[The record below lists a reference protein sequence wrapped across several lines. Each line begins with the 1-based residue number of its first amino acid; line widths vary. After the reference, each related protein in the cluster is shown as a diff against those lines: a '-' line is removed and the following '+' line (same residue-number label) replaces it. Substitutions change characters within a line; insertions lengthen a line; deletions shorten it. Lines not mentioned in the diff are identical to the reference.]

1 MEKIVINGGK
11 PLKGEV
17 FVTGAKN
24 AALGIIPAAILA
36 ETPSEIENVPDI
48 QDIKN
53 YITMLRKIGATVEQ
67 DGNTL
72 RIDPSGIHYDNIV
85 NIEEESRKMRASYYM
100 YGALLSKYRRV
111 MLPLPGG
118 CDLGARPIDMH
129 IKAFEA
135 LGAKVEIKNG
145 YLNAN
150 AEKLTGA
157 DIYFDITSVGATINT
172 MLAAVMAE
180 GTTVLENAAKEPHV
194 VDAANFMN
202 YMGARING
210 AGTDTIKIRGVK
222 ELFGCNYSVVPDQIR
237 AGTYMMAAV
246 ATGGDIL
253 IKGIIPEHLES
264 VTAKLI
270 EMGSKVIEYDDAIR
284 VIGMKPI
291 KAVNVRTMPHPGFPT
306 DLQQPMGVLM
316 CLAKG
321 TSMITENIFESRF
334 KYVNELTKMGARV
347 TVTNGNVAIFHGGDK
362 LMGAR
367 INATD
372 LRAGAAMVIAGL
384 VAEGE
389 TIVGGLEHIDRG
401 YEDIVGKYA
410 SLGADIK
417 KVNFEE

>member
-1 MEKIVINGGK
+1 
-11 PLKGEV
+11 
-17 FVTGAKN
+17 
-24 AALGIIPAAILA
+24 
-36 ETPSEIENVPDI
+36 
-48 QDIKN
+48 
-53 YITMLRKIGATVEQ
+53 
-67 DGNTL
+67 
-72 RIDPSGIHYDNIV
+72 
-85 NIEEESRKMRASYYM
+85 
-100 YGALLSKYRRV
+100 
-111 MLPLPGG
+111 
-118 CDLGARPIDMH
+118 MH